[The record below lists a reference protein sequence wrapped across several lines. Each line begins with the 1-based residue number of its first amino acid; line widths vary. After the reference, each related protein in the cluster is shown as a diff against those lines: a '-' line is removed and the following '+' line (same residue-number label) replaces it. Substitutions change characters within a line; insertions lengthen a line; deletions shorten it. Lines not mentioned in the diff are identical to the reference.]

1 MKIRKNCW
9 QMRCFAG
16 VILACIFLTACGGE
30 MQNPGNKTE
39 TTTQEKEIV
48 TIGAVEPADEQTQEA
63 TQEAEDLV
71 QSGNILENLKGKRNP
86 EVILQELLK
95 LPLNME
101 QLKAYP
107 VYVLSDQFEERSGAE
122 LLDEFYEQSTQ
133 GNPAQLLM
141 ANYRYNEKW
150 ILSYVEFDG
159 STYYMLR
166 GNVDAGTVE
175 EDYKEMYF
183 HSLNIIEKNEIE
195 PDMALI
201 MIVFTNQEDVSDEQ
215 AEQYVKWSE
224 EGNRPDDI
232 EIYYFLNL
240 RYGLMSGD
248 DDLKILEEVERT
260 ADRMAVYRIAKDFT
274 NTYFQEEYTVEV
286 EIMGIKGLS
295 GVDTDSKGDCTVE
308 VEFRPVQE
316 DSLSYLFMTFAYD
329 EMGWNISSYGV
340 EK

>member
-1 MKIRKNCW
+1 M
-9 QMRCFAG
+9 
-16 VILACIFLTACGGE
+16 
-30 MQNPGNKTE
+30 
-39 TTTQEKEIV
+39 
-48 TIGAVEPADEQTQEA
+48 
-63 TQEAEDLV
+63 
-71 QSGNILENLKGKRNP
+71 
-86 EVILQELLK
+86 
-95 LPLNME
+95 
-101 QLKAYP
+101 
-107 VYVLSDQFEERSGAE
+107 LSDQFEECSGAE

-141 ANYRYNEKW
+141 ANYLYNEKW
-150 ILSYVEFDG
+150 ILSYIEFDG

-166 GNVDAGTVE
+166 GDMDAGTVE

-183 HSLNIIEKNEIE
+183 HSLNIIEKKDIE

-224 EGNRPDDI
+224 EGKRPDDI
-232 EIYYFLNL
+232 KIYYFLNL

-260 ADRMAVYRIAKDFT
+260 ADRMTVYRIAKDFT
-274 NTYFQEEYTVEV
+274 NTYFQEEYTGKA

-316 DSLSYLFMTFAYD
+316 DSLSYLFMTFGYD
-329 EMGWNISSYGV
+329 EMGWTIRSYGL

>member
-1 MKIRKNCW
+1 MKEGKKYRRMKI
-9 QMRCFAG
+9 MAV
-16 VILACIFLTACGGE
+16 VISACTFLTACGGE
-30 MQNPGNKTE
+30 TQETESKNAVQETE
-39 TTTQEKEIV
+39 TVSV
-48 TIGAVEPADEQTQEA
+48 TSVIEQTDEQTQEA
-63 TQEAEDLV
+63 TREAENIV
-71 QSGNILENLKGKRNP
+71 QTDAILENLKGNRDP
-86 EVILQELLK
+86 QVILQELSE
-95 LPLNME
+95 LPLNIE
-101 QLKAYP
+101 ELKAYP
-107 VYVLSDQFEERSGAE
+107 VYVLSDQFEECSGAE
-122 LLDEFYEQSTQ
+122 LLTEFYEQSIQ

-141 ANYRYNEKW
+141 ANYLYNEKW
-150 ILSYVEFDG
+150 ILSYIEFDG

-166 GNVDAGTVE
+166 GDVDAGTAE

-183 HSLNIIEKNEIE
+183 HSLNIIEKKEI
-195 PDMALI
+195 DQGMSLI

-224 EGNRPDDI
+224 EGKKPDDI

-240 RYGLMSGD
+240 RYGLMNGD

-274 NTYFQEEYTVEV
+274 DTYFQEEYTGEA

-316 DSLSYLFMTFAYD
+316 DSLSYLFMTFGYD
-329 EMGWNISSYGV
+329 EMGWTIRSYGL

>member
-1 MKIRKNCW
+1 MKEGKKYRRMKI
-9 QMRCFAG
+9 MAA
-16 VILACIFLTACGGE
+16 VISACTFLTACGGE
-30 MQNPGNKTE
+30 TQETESKNAVQETE
-39 TTTQEKEIV
+39 TVSV
-48 TIGAVEPADEQTQEA
+48 TSVIEQTDEQTQEA
-63 TQEAEDLV
+63 ENIV
-71 QSGNILENLKGKRNP
+71 QTDAILENLKGNRDP
-86 EVILQELLK
+86 QVILQELSE
-95 LPLNME
+95 LPLNIE
-101 QLKAYP
+101 ELKSYP
-107 VYVLSDQFEERSGAE
+107 VYVLSDQFEECSGAE
-122 LLDEFYEQSTQ
+122 LLTEFYDQSTQ

-141 ANYRYNEKW
+141 ANYLYNEKW
-150 ILSYVEFDG
+150 ILSYIEFDG

-166 GNVDAGTVE
+166 GDVDAGTAE

-183 HSLNIIEKNEIE
+183 YSLNIIEKKEIE
-195 PDMALI
+195 QGMSLI

-224 EGNRPDDI
+224 EGKRPDDI

-274 NTYFQEEYTVEV
+274 NTYFQEEYTGEA

-295 GVDTDSKGDCTVE
+295 GMDTDSKGDCTVE

-316 DSLSYLFMTFAYD
+316 DSLSYLFMTFGYD
-329 EMGWNISSYGV
+329 EMGWTIRSYGL

>member
-1 MKIRKNCW
+1 MKEGKKCQRMKSLTGI
-9 QMRCFAG
+9 
-16 VILACIFLTACGGE
+16 ILACIFLTSCGSKTQTTE
-30 MQNPGNKTE
+30 RGNVIQKSE
-39 TTTQEKEIV
+39 AV
-48 TIGAVEPADEQTQEA
+48 SADTIEQTAEQTQE
-63 TQEAEDLV
+63 TMQEAEEFV
-71 QSGNILENLKGKRNP
+71 QTDTILENLKGNREP
-86 EVILQELLK
+86 QTILQELSE
-95 LPLNME
+95 LPLSIE
-101 QLKAYP
+101 ELRDYP

-122 LLDEFYEQSTQ
+122 LLTEFYEQSTQ

-141 ANYRYNEKW
+141 ANYLYNEKW

-159 STYYMLR
+159 SAYYMLR
-166 GNVDAGTVE
+166 GDVDAGTAE
-175 EDYKEMYF
+175 KDYKEMYF

-195 PDMALI
+195 PGMSLI
-201 MIVFTNQEDVSDEQ
+201 MIVFTDQEDVSDEQ

-224 EGNRPDDI
+224 EGKRPDDI

-240 RYGLMSGD
+240 RYGLISGD

-260 ADRMAVYRIAKDFT
+260 ADRMTVYRIAKDFT
-274 NTYFQEEYTVEV
+274 NTYFQEEYTGEA

-316 DSLSYLFMTFAYD
+316 DSLSYLFMTFGYD
-329 EMGWNISSYGV
+329 EMGWTVRSYGL

>member
-1 MKIRKNCW
+1 MKEGKKYRRMKI
-9 QMRCFAG
+9 MAV
-16 VILACIFLTACGGE
+16 VISACTFLTACGGE
-30 MQNPGNKTE
+30 
-39 TTTQEKEIV
+39 TQETESKNV
-48 TIGAVEPADEQTQEA
+48 TQESITVSTGTIEQTDEQTQEA
-63 TQEAEDLV
+63 TQEAENIV
-71 QSGNILENLKGKRNP
+71 QTDAILENLKGNRDP
-86 EVILQELLK
+86 QVILQELSE
-95 LPLNME
+95 LPLNIE
-101 QLKAYP
+101 ELKAYP
-107 VYVLSDQFEERSGAE
+107 VYVLSDQFEECSGAE
-122 LLDEFYEQSTQ
+122 LLTEFYEQSTQ
-133 GNPAQLLM
+133 GNPTQLLM
-141 ANYRYNEKW
+141 ANYLYNEKW
-150 ILSYVEFDG
+150 ILSYIEFDG

-166 GNVDAGTVE
+166 GDVDAGTAE

-183 HSLNIIEKNEIE
+183 HSLNIIEKKEID
-195 PDMALI
+195 PGMSLI

-224 EGNRPDDI
+224 EGKRPDDI

-260 ADRMAVYRIAKDFT
+260 ADRMTVYRIAKDFT
-274 NTYFQEEYTVEV
+274 NTYFQEEYTGEA

-316 DSLSYLFMTFAYD
+316 DSLSYLFMTFGYD
-329 EMGWNISSYGV
+329 EMGWTIRSYGL

>member
-1 MKIRKNCW
+1 MK
-9 QMRCFAG
+9 RCEKSWRMKSLTG
-16 VILACIFLTACGGE
+16 VILVCIFLTACGGE
-30 MQNPGNKTE
+30 TQETENKNAVQETE
-39 TTTQEKEIV
+39 TVSATSVIEQT
-48 TIGAVEPADEQTQEA
+48 DEQTQEA
-63 TQEAEDLV
+63 TQEAENIV
-71 QSGNILENLKGKRNP
+71 QTDAILENLKGNRDP
-86 EVILQELLK
+86 QVILQELSE
-95 LPLNME
+95 LPLNIE
-101 QLKAYP
+101 ELKAYP
-107 VYVLSDQFEERSGAE
+107 VYVLSDQFEECSGAE
-122 LLDEFYEQSTQ
+122 LLTEFYEQSTQ

-141 ANYRYNEKW
+141 VNYCYNEKW
-150 ILSYVEFDG
+150 ILSYAEFDG
-159 STYYMLR
+159 STYYLLR
-166 GNVDAGTVE
+166 GNIDAGTVE

-183 HSLNIIEKNEIE
+183 HSLNIIEKKDIE

-224 EGNRPDDI
+224 EGKRPDDI

-260 ADRMAVYRIAKDFT
+260 ADRMTVYRIAKDFT
-274 NTYFQEEYTVEV
+274 NTYFQEEYTGKA

-316 DSLSYLFMTFAYD
+316 DSLSYLFMTFGYD
-329 EMGWNISSYGV
+329 EMGWTIRSYGL

>member
-1 MKIRKNCW
+1 MKTSKKYW
-9 QMRCFAG
+9 QMKSLTG
-16 VILACIFLTACGGE
+16 VILVCIFLTACGGE
-30 MQNPGNKTE
+30 
-39 TTTQEKEIV
+39 TQEAERKSNVQENETVSIT
-48 TIGAVEPADEQTQEA
+48 TIEQTAEQTQEA
-63 TQEAEDLV
+63 VQEAENFV
-71 QSGNILENLKGKRNP
+71 QTDNILENLKGKRDP
-86 EVILQELLK
+86 EVILQEMSK
-95 LPLNME
+95 LPFNME
-101 QLKAYP
+101 DLKAYP
-107 VYVLSDQFEERSGAE
+107 VYVLSDQFEERSGGE
-122 LLDEFYEQSTQ
+122 LLTEFYEQSTQ

-141 ANYRYNEKW
+141 VNYCYNEKW
-150 ILSYVEFDG
+150 ILSYAEFDG
-159 STYYMLR
+159 STYYLLR
-166 GNVDAGTVE
+166 GNIDAGTVE
-175 EDYKEMYF
+175 EDYNF
-183 HSLNIIEKNEIE
+183 HSLNIIEKKDIE

-224 EGNRPDDI
+224 EGKRPDDI

-260 ADRMAVYRIAKDFT
+260 ADRMTVYRIAKDFT
-274 NTYFQEEYTVEV
+274 NTYFQEEYTGKA

-316 DSLSYLFMTFAYD
+316 DSLSYLFMTFGYD
-329 EMGWNISSYGV
+329 EMGWTIRSYGL